1 MWQRLGRV
9 MKSGSVVDL
18 DFTVGTFRCEDCIPI
33 FNFTQRLGK
42 DTKKTKKIVKIIKL
56 FENLKTSY

>member
-33 FNFTQRLGK
+33 FNFTQRLGNAQ
-42 DTKKTKKIVKIIKL
+42 KKQNIVKIIKL